1 MSTLKVGTIQDH
13 QNSTTAM
20 TIDNAGRILQ
30 PAKPAFSVRVGA
42 TTTGKDFSS
51 GPQALDEYTLIEFN
65 IGNHLV
71 LNSGNAKFTCP
82 VTGIYH
88 FSYMIQLGG
97 VEGAGHVSGYL
108 ITDSTFSGAH
118 NAYYRDI
125 NDPQGGG
132 YVTLTASALLQLNAN
147 QTIETGIYSNVD
159 SSVQVRQ
166 GTRFMGYLVS

>member
-42 TTTGKDFSS
+42 TTTGKDFTS
-51 GPQALDEYTLIEFN
+51 GPQALNEYTAIEFN
-65 IGNHLV
+65 IGSHLV

-82 VTGIYH
+82 VSGIYH
-88 FSYMIQLGG
+88 FSYMIQLG
-97 VEGAGHVSGYL
+97 AHTQATHASGYL

-118 NAYYRDI
+118 NSYYRNIADI
-125 NDPQGGG
+125 EGED
-132 YVTLTASALLQLNAN
+132 YFTLTNSAVIQLNAN
-147 QTIETGIYSNVD
+147 QTIETGIYVNGD
-159 SSVQVRQ
+159 TTVQVRQ

>member
-13 QNSTTAM
+13 ANSNTAM

-42 TTTGKDFSS
+42 TTTGKDFTSV
-51 GPQALDEYTLIEFN
+51 QALNEYTAIEFN
-65 IGNHLV
+65 IGSHLV
-71 LNSGNAKFTCP
+71 LNAGNAKFTCP

-97 VEGAGHVSGYL
+97 VAGAGHVSGYL
-108 ITDSTFSGAH
+108 ITDSTFSGPH
-118 NAYYRDI
+118 NAYYRNI
-125 NDPQGGG
+125 NDTQGGE
-132 YVTLTASALLQLNAN
+132 YVTLTASALIQLNAN
-147 QTIETGIYSNVD
+147 QTMETGIYVNTD
-159 SSVQVRQ
+159 TSVQVRQ